1 MSYISGKNNDFF
13 LKKKI
18 MVRGFLVFFLKKF
31 FYFSF
36 PATASCSC
44 SFFSFLASLGLYFTK
59 LEQTFSENVE
69 GKGGKHSLFNIQ

>member
-13 LKKKI
+13 FLKKKT
-18 MVRGFLVFFLKKF
+18 MVKGVFSLFFKKKS
-31 FYFSF
+31 SF

-69 GKGGKHSLFNIQ
+69 GKRGKHSLFNIQ